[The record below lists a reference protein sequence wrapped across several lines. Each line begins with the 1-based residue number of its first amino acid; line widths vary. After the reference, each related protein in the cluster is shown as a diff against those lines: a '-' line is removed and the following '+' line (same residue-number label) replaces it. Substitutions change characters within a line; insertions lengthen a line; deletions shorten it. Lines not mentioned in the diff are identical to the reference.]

1 MYGIDFSN
9 VAGVYEKTALVQN
22 SASKV
27 LLDLLGIKEK
37 EDVLD
42 LGCGPG
48 NITVEIAKRTKGEVY
63 GVDMA
68 AGMIEKAGQRERI
81 PGNLSFAV
89 KDAAHLGF
97 SSTFD
102 VIFCNSAFQW
112 FTKPDDV
119 LRQCF
124 KALKPFGRIGIQA
137 PATRNYCPNFV
148 AAEEKIRNNS
158 VTGGVFSGYRSP
170 WFFLENV
177 QGYAQL
183 FARNGFSVRHCEIVR
198 EENLY
203 TVDQAYQIYQSGAEN
218 GYLNQD
224 YYQVILSPKYI
235 EMFRM
240 LVRQTIAEQAREDG
254 LVPIVFNRIY
264 LVAEKSE

>member
-1 MYGIDFSN
+1 MYGINFSN
-9 VAGVYEKTALVQN
+9 VAGVYERSALVQK

-37 EDVLD
+37 EDILD

-48 NITVEIAKRTKGEVY
+48 NITVEIAKRTNGQIC

-68 AGMIEKAGQRERI
+68 AGMIEKAGQREII
-81 PGNLSFAV
+81 PGNVSFAV

-97 SSTFD
+97 SSEFD

-112 FTKPDDV
+112 FTRPDDV

-124 KALKPFGRIGIQA
+124 KALKPCGRIGIQA

-148 AAEEKIRNNS
+148 AAEEKIRNNP
-158 VTGGVFSGYRSP
+158 VTGGVFSGYRSS

-177 QGYAQL
+177 QDYAHL
-183 FARNGFSVRHCEIVR
+183 FERNGFIVKHCEIVR

-224 YYQVILSPKYI
+224 YYPVILSPKYI

-240 LVRQTIAEQAREDG
+240 LIRQTIAEQAREDG
-254 LVPIVFNRIY
+254 LVPIVFHRIY
-264 LVAEKSE
+264 LVAEKSQ